1 MLTNTIPQ
9 PNAQPAAAPATQPVA
24 TSATRVFPTAIT
36 GCKRLTDIVTKK
48 VSKYQLLAVLPNET
62 EPRAFDLSVE
72 SYEAKQQ
79 NPALAETIEFHIKE
93 CVDKKGKPFT
103 SHWAFMSGFS
113 KFTSEDVAF

>member
-1 MLTNTIPQ
+1 MFAFLIIATNTTLLFI
-9 PNAQPAAAPATQPVA
+9 N
-24 TSATRVFPTAIT
+24 T
-36 GCKRLTDIVTKK
+36 GDDTVSTDIVTKK
-48 VSKYQLLAVLPNET
+48 VTKYQLLAVLPNET

-72 SYEAKQQ
+72 SYTAKQQ

>member
-1 MLTNTIPQ
+1 MLNNTIPQ
-9 PNAQPAAAPATQPVA
+9 PNAQPAAAPATQPIA
-24 TSATRVFPTAIT
+24 STTTRVVPTAIT

-48 VSKYQLLAVLPNET
+48 VSKYQLLAVLPGET

-72 SYEAKQQ
+72 SYTAKQQ